1 VCILIKSATNV
12 VNEVKEKIDLF
23 VRLRALQAHKL
34 LKLDTPVVPYTTNPQ
49 WQKLWLLHCE
59 VATTGVVLELRCR
72 VEGCLSTLNQ
82 SKLIGSTVLTWN
94 DLQSSPMLSMDTLF
108 TLKEKRWAVDKRK
121 DPLQLRLGASITP
134 PVQAP
139 YLLKSVPD
147 RVTDD
152 AGAML
157 SNLILRINK
166 YQPQRGRWI
175 SRTVLNH
182 MGKECFVIR
191 IRYVGADSDT
201 KFHETCSSTAMFS
214 QSLQ

>member
-1 VCILIKSATNV
+1 
-12 VNEVKEKIDLF
+12 
-23 VRLRALQAHKL
+23 
-34 LKLDTPVVPYTTNPQ
+34 
-49 WQKLWLLHCE
+49 
-59 VATTGVVLELRCR
+59 